1 VFLSASS
8 KKMTGLSSTGH
19 LRVISFMVV
28 RAVMRILVIEDEPR
42 ILGFLARGLE
52 AEGFSVDAARNGSE
66 GLKRAHRDSYD
77 LVLLD
82 LLLPGLDG
90 LSVLHELNR
99 ARPELPVMI
108 VSARSDLPTKLRGFG
123 LGAAD
128 YLSKPFSFDELIAR
142 IHVQL
147 RKTRQGENGHVLRA
161 GTIVLDVAR
170 REARV
175 GAVTAQLSDREFR
188 VLHHLAEH
196 PGEVISRERLLSEVW
211 GYHFDPG
218 SNVVD
223 VCIRRLRKKL
233 GVDAPIETVRH
244 AGYRLTPA

>member
-1 VFLSASS
+1 
-8 KKMTGLSSTGH
+8 MTELSSAGH
-19 LRVISFMVV
+19 VRVISFMVV
-28 RAVMRILVIEDEPR
+28 CAVMRILVIEDEPR
-42 ILGFLARGLE
+42 ILGFLVRGLE
-52 AEGFSVDAARNGSE
+52 AEGFAVDAARNGAE
-66 GLKRAHRDSYD
+66 GLKRARRDSYD

-90 LSVLHELNR
+90 LSVLHDLNS
-99 ARPELPVMI
+99 AKPELPVVI
-108 VSARSDLPTKLRGFG
+108 LSARSDLPTKLRGFG

-142 IHVQL
+142 IRVQL
-147 RKTRQGENGHVLRA
+147 RKVRDAENGHVLRT
-161 GTIVLDVAR
+161 GTIALDLAR

-175 GAVTAQLSDREFR
+175 GPSIAQLSDREFR
-188 VLHHLAEH
+188 VLHHLVEH
-196 PGEVISRERLLSEVW
+196 AGEVISRERLLSEVW

-233 GVDAPIETVRH
+233 GADAPIETVRH
-244 AGYRLTPA
+244 AGYRLTAA

>member
-1 VFLSASS
+1 
-8 KKMTGLSSTGH
+8 
-19 LRVISFMVV
+19 
-28 RAVMRILVIEDEPR
+28 MRILVIDDEPR
-42 ILGFLARGLE
+42 ILGFLARGLT
-52 AEGFSVDAARNGSE
+52 AEGYAVDVADNGAEALRAARS
-66 GLKRAHRDSYD
+66 HPYD

-82 LLLPGLDG
+82 LLLPGVDG
-90 LSVLHELNR
+90 LSVLQALGHLN
-99 ARPELPVMI
+99 PDLPVVI

-142 IHVQL
+142 IRVQL
-147 RKTRQGENGHVLRA
+147 RRAKLGEDGHVVRA
-161 GTIVLDVAR
+161 GTLVLDLAR
-170 REARV
+170 REARLGTV
-175 GAVTAQLSDREFR
+175 RAQLSDREFR
-188 VLHHLAEH
+188 VLHHLLEH

-233 GVDAPIETVRH
+233 GESAPIETVRH
-244 AGYRLTPA
+244 AGYRLTAA